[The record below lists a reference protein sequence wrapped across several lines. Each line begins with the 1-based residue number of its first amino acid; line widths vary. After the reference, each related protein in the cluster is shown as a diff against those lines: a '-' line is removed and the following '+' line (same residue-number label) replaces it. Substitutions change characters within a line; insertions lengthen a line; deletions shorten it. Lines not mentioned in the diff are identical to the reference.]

1 MPKCIFCNKVLKTEK
16 GFQNHMCEKKRRYV
30 EFNEVA
36 YRVWLMISN
45 IFRINIPKNDEK
57 KKMAFI
63 NDTFYNKI
71 VDFTKW
77 ILEVNV
83 INLFEYISFLKN
95 HDIKIDSW
103 KDSRVYHCWLYEFI
117 HKEPEAI
124 AIKRSADYL
133 DALNLTLDNISSNR
147 LFLSLKYGNISYKYL
162 NHCGFNAREKL
173 DDSQWVEVR
182 ALLMDDQFQG
192 INLSLGN

>member
-30 EFNEVA
+30 EFDEVA

-71 VDFTKW
+71 VDFTK
-77 ILEVNV
+77 
-83 INLFEYISFLKN
+83 
-95 HDIKIDSW
+95 
-103 KDSRVYHCWLYEFI
+103 
-117 HKEPEAI
+117 
-124 AIKRSADYL
+124 
-133 DALNLTLDNISSNR
+133 
-147 LFLSLKYGNISYKYL
+147 
-162 NHCGFNAREKL
+162 
-173 DDSQWVEVR
+173 
-182 ALLMDDQFQG
+182 
-192 INLSLGN
+192 